1 MSSPS
6 RGATVRRRPR
16 RQPSQNR
23 PRRTENQGLREPPSL
38 SWASVNNA
46 EWQEWSR
53 RESNPRPL
61 ECHSSALPT
70 ELRPHRRED
79 GRRRFYIATLAGGST
94 RCGLTRCGLTALRQV
109 AARVDRRAVDA
120 HLVVEVRPG
129 GAARGADGADRLA
142 ATHALAL
149 AYVERGEMPVE
160 RVELAAV
167 SDDDDATVAR
177 VAPGEDLGAVAG
189 RGHRRAVARR
199 DVDAG
204 VHLAA
209 LAVGGPAG
217 AEGRGDEPAHGPQR
231 RHAAA
236 HLLAALLHQHAQ
248 QRERVAGGR
257 GLS

>member
-1 MSSPS
+1 MRAQPAS
-6 RGATVRRRPR
+6 APR
-16 RQPSQNR
+16 DA
-23 PRRTENQGLREPPSL
+23 PPS
-38 SWASVNNA
+38 AA
-46 EWQEWSR
+46 AMAEWSR

-79 GRRRFYIATLAGGST
+79 GRRRFYIATLAGGS
-94 RCGLTRCGLTALRQV
+94 TRCGLTALRQV

-149 AYVERGEMPVE
+149 AHVERGEMPVE
-160 RVELAAV
+160 RVELPAV

-177 VAPGEDLGAVAG
+177 VAPGEHHGAVAG

-217 AEGRGDEPAHGPQR
+217 AE
-231 RHAAA
+231 
-236 HLLAALLHQHAQ
+236 
-248 QRERVAGGR
+248 
-257 GLS
+257 